1 MSEPSKSLRDIVSF
15 QTSNGSAGSA
25 AAGSKM
31 LSGGFAGRL
40 RMKLVVGVAFAMVCA
55 GGAAYLANAWFQ
67 NQMDRLNST
76 AQTEP
81 GAPQVVQM
89 PTRTVVVAASDL
101 AYGTEITAGTVREIQ
116 WPQDSIPEGT
126 FETVGEVVSA
136 QTRVALVPLSRNEVV
151 LQSRVSAPGQRASLS
166 AMLAPGMKAVAIRV
180 DDVLGVAGLIQPGD
194 RVDVLWIR
202 SGNGNRGDDSYSEL
216 LVRGV
221 TVLAIDQRID
231 EGDEER
237 KGGADVAR
245 AVTVEVD
252 VIEAQRIA
260 LAADSGKLVLA
271 LRHLGAEV
279 DESSRRVTITE
290 LGVRPNA
297 GRTSDA
303 PATMETGDASAG
315 AHMIAASSPDLP
327 ASSAEAPR
335 ERPTRRRP
343 LDDRVVIGVRRGLER
358 SEYNVMTTQ
367 R

>member
-15 QTSNGSAGSA
+15 QTSKSGAGSA
-25 AAGSKM
+25 AAGNKM

-40 RMKLVVGVAFAMVCA
+40 RMKLVVGVAFAIVCA
-55 GGAAYLANAWFQ
+55 GGAAYLADVWFQ
-67 NQMDRLNST
+67 NQMNRLNNT

-81 GAPQVVQM
+81 GAPQLVQM

-126 FETVGEVVSA
+126 FQTIAEVVSA
-136 QTRVALVPLSRNEVV
+136 ETRVALVPLSRNEVV

-202 SGNGNRGDDSYSEL
+202 SGSGSRGDESYSEL

-221 TVLAIDQRID
+221 AVLAIDQRID
-231 EGDEER
+231 EGNEESSG
-237 KGGADVAR
+237 KADVAR

-279 DESSRRVTITE
+279 EESSRRVTITE

-297 GRTSDA
+297 GHASDA
-303 PATMETGDASAG
+303 PATIASGDADG
-315 AHMIAASSPDLP
+315 AHMIAATSPDVP
-327 ASSAEAPR
+327 A
-335 ERPTRRRP
+335 RRRP
-343 LDDRVVIGVRRGLER
+343 FDDRVVIGVRRGLER

>member
-1 MSEPSKSLRDIVSF
+1 MSEPSKSLRDIVSY
-15 QTSNGSAGSA
+15 QTSNSGAGSA
-25 AAGSKM
+25 AAGNKM

-40 RMKLVVGVAFAMVCA
+40 RMKLVVGVAFAIVCA
-55 GGAAYLANAWFQ
+55 GGAAYLADVWFQ
-67 NQMDRLNST
+67 NQMNRLNNT

-81 GAPQVVQM
+81 GAPVQM

-101 AYGTEITAGTVREIQ
+101 AYGTAITAGTVREIQ
-116 WPQDSIPEGT
+116 WPEDSIPEGT
-126 FETVGEVVSA
+126 FATIGEVVSA
-136 QTRVALVPLSRNEVV
+136 QTRVALVPLARNEVL

-202 SGNGNRGDDSYSEL
+202 SGSGSRGDDSYSEL

-221 TVLAIDQRID
+221 AVLAIDQRID
-231 EGDEER
+231 EGDDEGSG
-237 KGGADVAR
+237 KADVAR

-297 GRTSDA
+297 GRTSDE
-303 PATMETGDASAG
+303 PATIESGDADG

-327 ASSAEAPR
+327 A
-335 ERPTRRRP
+335 RRRP
-343 LDDRVVIGVRRGLER
+343 FDDRVVIGVRRGLER
-358 SEYNVMTTQ
+358 SEYNVMATQ